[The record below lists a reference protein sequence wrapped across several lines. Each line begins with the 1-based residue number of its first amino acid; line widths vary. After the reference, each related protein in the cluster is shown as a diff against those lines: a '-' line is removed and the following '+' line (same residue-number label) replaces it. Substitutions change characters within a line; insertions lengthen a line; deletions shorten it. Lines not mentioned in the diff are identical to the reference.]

1 MHGFGLWEESKN
13 PRRHENNMQTPHRNA
28 RSLLNPWPLANAAK
42 NHWASMP
49 PTFFELFTGN
59 TRCRTKLW
67 LCKICLSCC
76 GKEYVT
82 RRADYRTNTLL
93 GKKNMS
99 SVSSYF
105 LYLICAA
112 HDCPVLYTFSRKV
125 KWIIMS
131 LSAWHRGKNH
141 SPTPVRP
148 ESLRRPEPGHRS
160 WDEIHLI

>member
-13 PRRHENNMQTPHRNA
+13 PRRHENNMQTPHRNV
-28 RSLLNPWPLANAAK
+28 RSLLNPWPPANAAK

-93 GKKNMS
+93 GKKTCLR
-99 SVSSYF
+99 F
-105 LYLICAA
+105 LLIFCIWFALLTTA
-112 HDCPVLYTFSRKV
+112 LCCTHLAERLNESFCLCLRDTEAKITRLPL
-125 KWIIMS
+125 WDPS
-131 LSAWHRGKNH
+131 L
-141 SPTPVRP
+141 
-148 ESLRRPEPGHRS
+148 
-160 WDEIHLI
+160 